1 MQTPRET
8 IYAALFAKFSTLDGI
23 VTASRRLRIF
33 SDVTPEEMPAL
44 FMAEVREVAEKH
56 TGRPT
61 VWRLHVEMYLYADT
75 TGDETAIASS
85 ILNPIVDEL
94 ENALEP
100 NSFNS
105 GWGQDLQTVGI
116 VEARILGP
124 IEIFEGQLGQ
134 TAIVIVPLEV
144 LAL

>member
-1 MQTPRET
+1 VQTARET
-8 IYAALFAKFSTLDGI
+8 IYQALFAKFSTLDGI

-33 SDVTPEEMPAL
+33 SSVTSDEMPAL
-44 FMAEVREVAEKH
+44 FMAQVREVAEKH

-61 VWRLHVEMYLYADT
+61 IWRLHVEMYLYADT
-75 TGDETAIASS
+75 TGDQAAIASS
-85 ILNPIVDEL
+85 ILNPIVDQI

-100 NSFNS
+100 SQVAAN
-105 GWGQDLQTVGI
+105 WGQDCQVLGI